1 MTYYTALDVSLRSIS
16 ICIVD
21 DTGDVRY
28 EAKVPAEIPWI
39 VACLRR
45 FSPDAKIVGFEAGA
59 LTQYLTIVVVVVTG
73 VLLLVSAIAMQFTD
87 EVSWGPGDFVVAG
100 VLLFGGGMGMVI
112 GWRQAKTI
120 AARVAVV
127 TCISVGLV
135 VVWAELAVGLFS

>member
-1 MTYYTALDVSLRSIS
+1 MTYYTALDMSLRSIS

-59 LTQYLTIVVVVVTG
+59 LTQYLTIVVVVAPECCCLCPPSLCSSRTR
-73 VLLLVSAIAMQFTD
+73 F
-87 EVSWGPGDFVVAG
+87 PGD
-100 VLLFGGGMGMVI
+100 LE
-112 GWRQAKTI
+112 T
-120 AARVAVV
+120 
-127 TCISVGLV
+127 S
-135 VVWAELAVGLFS
+135 